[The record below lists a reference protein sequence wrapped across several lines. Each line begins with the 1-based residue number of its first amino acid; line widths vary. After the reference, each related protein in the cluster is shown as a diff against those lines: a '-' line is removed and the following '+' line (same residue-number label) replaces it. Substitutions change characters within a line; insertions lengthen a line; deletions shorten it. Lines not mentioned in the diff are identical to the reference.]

1 VAEKVNKKTKQVRLL
16 YQSVLIQMKPYPL
29 CSSFLPLQLAK
40 QSVRDQI
47 FDVGHQDAV
56 KEKLRLLLTSEMVP
70 ITEMHHDGI
79 TLGQTIE
86 DEGN

>member
-1 VAEKVNKKTKQVRLL
+1 L
-16 YQSVLIQMKPYPL
+16 
-29 CSSFLPLQLAK
+29 SSFSIQLAK
-40 QSVRDQI
+40 QSVREQI

-79 TLGQTIE
+79 TLAQTIE
-86 DEGN
+86 DEGNNALHYIHSTIDPQTM